1 MAVKAKRKIS
11 PKKAGI
17 ERWVRQFTLLKLGY
31 FTWLNIMKDRKI
43 KSGGRAFLQGPIV
56 RSSTWNQSM
65 KSVSEAIRPA
75 AAGIG
80 KPLKSFS
87 GLSELAAA
95 TQLKR
100 ARRRVPQRRKK
111 KAI

>member
-1 MAVKAKRKIS
+1 MS
-11 PKKAGI
+11 PRKAGI

-31 FTWLNIMKDRKI
+31 FTWLNIMKERKI
-43 KSGGRAFLQGPIV
+43 NKGGSAFFHGPMV
-56 RSSTWNQSM
+56 RSSACSQSM
-65 KSVSEAIRPA
+65 KRVRDAMRPA

-87 GLSELAAA
+87 GLSAFAAA

-100 ARRRVPQRRKK
+100 AKRSVPQSRKK
-111 KAI
+111 KAMSQPVR